1 MNCGIINT
9 INNGPPHQLLKSTCL
24 RQYKATSPTAPLP
37 MPYSTRA
44 RASAV
49 AVPSTRKQPP
59 LSPQRQPLKPVRARL
74 RAPKTLQDQNVSHYC
89 GQPFVELEPVSQS
102 WQPEWPAIRKQ
113 VSDNDIGRADVRL
126 CAGFRTPECQDH
138 PRAAAASVRKAPRHE
153 IAGCGAPRMPRALWG
168 FGRGVSVEDVEVR
181 RRIRSL
187 FLEAWACVPG

>member
-1 MNCGIINT
+1 MPLWAAPPRRLAGARDRPLWRCCRECKPPSSRSAIT
-9 INNGPPHQLLKSTCL
+9 RLERADTASDNNGPLHQPLTSTCL
-24 RQYKATSPTAPLP
+24 RQYKARAPTAPLP

-59 LSPQRQPLKPVRARL
+59 LSPQRQPLKPIRARL
-74 RAPKTLQDQNVSHYC
+74 RAPKTPQGQNVSHYC

-126 CAGFRTPECQDH
+126 
-138 PRAAAASVRKAPRHE
+138 
-153 IAGCGAPRMPRALWG
+153 
-168 FGRGVSVEDVEVR
+168 
-181 RRIRSL
+181 
-187 FLEAWACVPG
+187 